1 MPLLGY
7 LDNDPSH
14 TLKSGTR
21 VDLPLWLAEMLA
33 VSSPSST
40 KSLVS
45 LHLPAALDSRVVN
58 ALKAD
63 PTSVDLRALAQHF
76 YGLGSRL
83 LELLEEEELCDVL
96 MDSWKKRAV
105 EIQDQ
110 AGNLGGGKRSG
121 GGGIGN
127 DRGHEF
133 LTGLDESERGLFRA
147 SHDGARGM
155 KSWMSEV
162 KKS

>member
-1 MPLLGY
+1 
-7 LDNDPSH
+7 
-14 TLKSGTR
+14 
-21 VDLPLWLAEMLA
+21 MLA
-33 VSSPSST
+33 VSSPSSN

-45 LHLPAALDSRVVN
+45 LHLPSSLAPRVVN

-63 PTSVDLRALAQHF
+63 PKSIDLRALAQHF

-96 MDSWKKRAV
+96 MESWKKRAV

-110 AGNLGGGKRSG
+110 AGNLGGGKKG
-121 GGGIGN
+121 GGRGVGN

-133 LTGLDESERGLFRA
+133 LTGLDESERALFRA

-155 KSWMSEV
+155 KSWVSEV